1 MRSEVGV
8 MVERR
13 VVQADWLL
21 MLTAI
26 IWGGAF
32 VAQRMGMD
40 HVGPLTFNG
49 VRFALGAL
57 ALLPLSLR
65 RDPAAG
71 AGDAAAAAGMPRLV
85 LWGGALAGLVLFIAA
100 TLQQVGLV
108 YTTAGKAGFITGLYV
123 IIVPILGALL
133 GQKMGWSAWLGALVA
148 TFGLYLLSVTET
160 FSLEPGDPWV
170 LLGAFFWAVHMMVL
184 AWLAPRMNGVK
195 LACAQF
201 WVCAGLS
208 LAVAG
213 YREPITI
220 SGLKGALMP
229 ILYGGLLSV
238 GVAYTLQVVAQRHAP
253 PIHAAII
260 LSLESVFAAL
270 AGWVILG
277 EVLSL
282 RGITGCLLMLAGM
295 LIVQLW
301 PRPALEQATAAD
313 AR

>member
-1 MRSEVGV
+1 MLKQ
-8 MVERR
+8 R
-13 VVQADWLL
+13 VITALVLL
-21 MLTAI
+21 AI
-26 IWGGAF
+26 
-32 VAQRMGMD
+32 
-40 HVGPLTFNG
+40 
-49 VRFALGAL
+49 
-57 ALLPLSLR
+57 LLPALFYRAPEPFFLITLFFI
-65 RDPAAG
+65 AAG
-71 AGDAAAAAGMPRLV
+71 GWEWVRMNG
-85 LWGGALAGLVLFIAA
+85 GGALPAWLAGLGCALLCTVFWRAGLLQQPLPLLWLFI
-100 TLQQVGLV
+100 G
-108 YTTAGKAGFITGLYV
+108 
-123 IIVPILGALL
+123 GA
-133 GQKMGWSAWLGALVA
+133 
-148 TFGLYLLSVTET
+148 
-160 FSLEPGDPWV
+160 WV